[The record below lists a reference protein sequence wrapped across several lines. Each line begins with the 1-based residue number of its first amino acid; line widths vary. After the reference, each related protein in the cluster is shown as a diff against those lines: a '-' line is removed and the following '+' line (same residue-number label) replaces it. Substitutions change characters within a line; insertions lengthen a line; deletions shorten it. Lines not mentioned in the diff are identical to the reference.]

1 MNWTY
6 VSEMGTILEKK
17 INLGDKADSVLI
29 NIYIQYIYMYTHVI
43 YKLIFPK
50 TICDMMFMF
59 NHVYDTMLISWFVAI
74 PIMDCEN
81 LHYIG

>member
-1 MNWTY
+1 MYTH
-6 VSEMGTILEKK
+6 
-17 INLGDKADSVLI
+17 AI
-29 NIYIQYIYMYTHVI
+29 NIYIYVCIHTQLIYIFIYMYTHVI

>member
-1 MNWTY
+1 MYTH
-6 VSEMGTILEKK
+6 
-17 INLGDKADSVLI
+17 AI
-29 NIYIQYIYMYTHVI
+29 NIYIYVCIHTQLIYIYIYIYFYMYTHVI